1 MWDDLVPV
9 AVVALLAAF
18 CIALPLAFWA
28 SSRPHKERK
37 RTMKDDY
44 PDDHLFV

>member
-9 AVVALLAAF
+9 AVLALLAAF
-18 CIALPLAFWA
+18 CLALPVAALAA
-28 SSRPHKERK
+28 SRPPREKK
-37 RTMKDDY
+37 RTQKDDY